1 MQRRQLLAGA
11 ALACAALPR
20 ASLLFGAAAEH
31 DLVLRGGRVID
42 PAQQIDMIADLAI
55 SGGRIAALAPS
66 LPGNAAETI
75 DASGLLVVPGLID
88 VHVHARDAELP
99 PSDFLASGVTTM
111 VDAGSRGA
119 DNIDTIISIAQAAP
133 NRLRLLLNIATLGNF
148 HGGGSRAEFLDGIAP
163 ADVGKA
169 IAAVE
174 RHGEWIVGIK
184 ARLSRGVTG
193 ELDRDVLRRA
203 VEVADA
209 TDLPVMIHVG
219 DTATPLPQLIQ
230 LLRPGDIVTH
240 MYAPPPN
247 GILDDNGRVWPELLQ
262 ARRDGIR
269 FDFGNGLNEHWMWDV
284 AEKALAQGFAPDTI
298 STDLN
303 VPGRSAQV
311 FDLPN
316 VLSKFLAL
324 GMPLGEVLARATRNA
339 AQTFHELNELGSLRV
354 GAPADVTLLE
364 LAEGDFEFVDNY
376 RGTRR
381 GTQKLIPRG
390 TVMGGVRYGA
400 WDPGTV
406 LPPAGRRVA
415 ESTFRERRRAAR
427 RR

>member
-1 MQRRQLLAGA
+1 MQRRRFLAGA
-11 ALACAALPR
+11 AIACAALPQV
-20 ASLLFGAAAEH
+20 SPLFGAAAAY

-42 PAQQIDMIADLAI
+42 PAQQIDMIADVAV
-55 SGGRIAALAPS
+55 SGGRIAALAAS
-66 LPGNAAETI
+66 LPADAAAETI

-119 DNIDTIISIAQAAP
+119 GNIDTILSIARAAP
-133 NRLRLLLNIATLGNF
+133 NRLRLLLNIALLGNF
-148 HGGGSRAEFLDGIAP
+148 PGGRAEFLDGIAP
-163 ADVGKA
+163 ADVGRA
-169 IAAVE
+169 RAAVE
-174 RHGEWIVGIK
+174 EHREWIVGIK

-193 ELDRDVLRRA
+193 DLDRDVLRRA
-203 VEVADA
+203 VQVADA

-219 DTATPLPQLIQ
+219 DTATPLPQLIE

-240 MYAPPPN
+240 MYAPTPN
-247 GILDDNGRVWPELLQ
+247 GILDADGRVLPEILQ

-269 FDFGNGLNEHWMWDV
+269 FDFGNGLNEHWAWEV

-298 STDLN
+298 SSDLN
-303 VPGRSAQV
+303 VPGRTAQV
-311 FDLPN
+311 FDFPN

-324 GMPLGEVLARATRNA
+324 GMPLSDVLARATVNS
-339 AQTFHELNELGSLRV
+339 AQAFREFSELGSLRI
-354 GAPADVTLLE
+354 GAPADITLLE

-381 GTQKLIPRG
+381 GTQKLLPRG
-390 TVMGGVRYGA
+390 AVMGGERYQA
-400 WDPGTV
+400 
-406 LPPAGRRVA
+406 
-415 ESTFRERRRAAR
+415 
-427 RR
+427 

>member
-1 MQRRQLLAGA
+1 MQRRRFLAGA
-11 ALACAALPR
+11 AIACAALPHV
-20 ASLLFGAAAEH
+20 SPLFSAVATY

-42 PAQQIDMIADLAI
+42 PAQQIDMIADVAV
-55 SGGRIAALAPS
+55 SGGRIAALAAS
-66 LPGNAAETI
+66 LPADAGAEAI

-119 DNIDTIISIAQAAP
+119 GNIDTILSIARAAP
-133 NRLRLLLNIATLGNF
+133 NRLRLLLNIALLGNF
-148 HGGGSRAEFLDGIAP
+148 PGGRAEFLDGIAP
-163 ADVGKA
+163 ADVGRA
-169 IAAVE
+169 RAAVE
-174 RHGEWIVGIK
+174 EHREWIVGIK

-203 VEVADA
+203 VDVADA

-219 DTATPLPQLIQ
+219 DTATPLPQLIE

-240 MYAPPPN
+240 MYAPTPN
-247 GILDDNGRVWPELLQ
+247 GILDADGRVLPEILQ

-269 FDFGNGLNEHWMWDV
+269 FDFGNGLNEHWAWEV

-298 STDLN
+298 SSDLN
-303 VPGRSAQV
+303 VPGRTAQV
-311 FDLPN
+311 FDFPN

-324 GMPLGEVLARATRNA
+324 GMPLSDVLARATVNS
-339 AQTFHELNELGSLRV
+339 AQAFREFNELGSLRI
-354 GAPADVTLLE
+354 GAPADITLLE
-364 LAEGDFEFVDNY
+364 LAEGDFEFADNY

-381 GTQKLIPRG
+381 GAQKLLPRG
-390 TVMGGVRYGA
+390 TVMGGVRYQA
-400 WDPGTV
+400 
-406 LPPAGRRVA
+406 
-415 ESTFRERRRAAR
+415 
-427 RR
+427 